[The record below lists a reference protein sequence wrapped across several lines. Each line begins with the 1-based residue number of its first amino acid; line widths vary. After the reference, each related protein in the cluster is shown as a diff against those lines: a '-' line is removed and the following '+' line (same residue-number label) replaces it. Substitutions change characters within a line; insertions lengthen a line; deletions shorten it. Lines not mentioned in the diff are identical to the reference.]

1 MTHVP
6 KNENKMEQTTHRC
19 LAFPPAPPP
28 LGLSAATIS
37 LYLMA
42 CSTAT
47 KSYIVLWGLRM
58 VETQRDG
65 ERRTRRD
72 DRIRE
77 REIMTGTVERR

>member
-1 MTHVP
+1 
-6 KNENKMEQTTHRC
+6 
-19 LAFPPAPPP
+19 
-28 LGLSAATIS
+28 
-37 LYLMA
+37 
-42 CSTAT
+42 
-47 KSYIVLWGLRM
+47 M